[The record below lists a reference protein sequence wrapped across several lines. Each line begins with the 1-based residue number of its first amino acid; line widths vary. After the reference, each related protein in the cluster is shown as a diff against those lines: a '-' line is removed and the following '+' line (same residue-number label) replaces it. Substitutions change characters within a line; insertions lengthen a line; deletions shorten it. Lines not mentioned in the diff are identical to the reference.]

1 MMPTRTPCQK
11 QKRMKVKR
19 MLENEVMQEDE
30 SWKIENDQQAEWAL
44 KKIHDA
50 KAELAYWAEYYKNQ
64 LEALTNRTE
73 NTVAF
78 MTMKLSEYFRTV
90 PHKETKTKEKYALPS
105 GDLVL
110 VKPKSVWTHDD
121 AALLE
126 WAKKNGREDCVKT
139 TEKISWADLKK
150 SLAESENGTVYDK
163 ETGVVCEAVT
173 ASKSDPEFT
182 IERMNVE

>member
-1 MMPTRTPCQK
+1 
-11 QKRMKVKR
+11 
-19 MLENEVMQEDE
+19 MLENEVAHVDE

-50 KAELAYWAEYYKNQ
+50 KAELAYWADYYKSQ
-64 LEALTNRTE
+64 LDALTNRTE

-139 TEKISWADLKK
+139 TEKVSWADLKK
-150 SLAESENGTVYDK
+150 NLAESENGTVYDK